1 MSEEAMHLSS
11 YSKSLLAKRSQET
24 GFARDSP
31 EKVYRLVE
39 ILEYLNR
46 SPLFR
51 ESLAL
56 KGGTAINLTIFN
68 LPRLSVDIDMDY
80 LKPIDRDSVLRPI
93 RRDRACAASQVCR
106 VLLRVGVEHVDCL
119 LPDIKS
125 R

>member
-51 ESLAL
+51 ESPAL
-56 KGGTAINLTIFN
+56 KG
-68 LPRLSVDIDMDY
+68 
-80 LKPIDRDSVLRPI
+80 DSYQSYDLQL
-93 RRDRACAASQVCR
+93 AASVR
-106 VLLRVGVEHVDCL
+106 
-119 LPDIKS
+119 
-125 R
+125 